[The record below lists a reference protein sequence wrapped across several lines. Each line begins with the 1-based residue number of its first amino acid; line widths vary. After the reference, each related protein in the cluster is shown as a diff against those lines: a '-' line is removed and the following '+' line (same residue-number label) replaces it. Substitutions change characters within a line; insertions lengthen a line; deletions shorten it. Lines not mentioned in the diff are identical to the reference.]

1 VIYVSCLIIP
11 YMNLEDVCG
20 VISAS
25 LLQHL
30 SHTKKKKKKKLFEEH
45 IIEFPPHG

>member
-1 VIYVSCLIIP
+1 VSCLIIP
-11 YMNLEDVCG
+11 YINLEDVCG

-30 SHTKKKKKKKLFEEH
+30 SHTKKKKLFEEH